1 MSYLNAAKQI
11 AQGIIGIGI
20 AGAAIQTSVYDVD
33 GGERAVVYD
42 RVRGILPKVKEPGLH
57 FKIPYIQYPFIYDV
71 KSRPRTVNTS
81 TGSKDLQEVN
91 ISLRILSHPIPEK
104 VNEIHGEIGMDYDD
118 RILPSIAPEILK
130 AIVAQYDAEQLIT
143 KREQVSREI
152 SETLVER
159 AGQFNLVVTDVSI
172 THLTF
177 RKEFERS
184 IEHKQIAQQDAERQ
198 KFIVAR
204 TQQEAKAAIIRAEGE
219 SESARIITDALK
231 EAGEGYV
238 QVQRIDAAKSV
249 ARSLAGAG
257 NVTYL
262 PGSGNMLLGLNSGR

>member
-1 MSYLNAAKQI
+1 M
-11 AQGIIGIGI
+11 
-20 AGAAIQTSVYDVD
+20 
-33 GGERAVVYD
+33 
-42 RVRGILPKVKEPGLH
+42 
-57 FKIPYIQYPFIYDV
+57 
-71 KSRPRTVNTS
+71 
-81 TGSKDLQEVN
+81 
-91 ISLRILSHPIPEK
+91 
-104 VNEIHGEIGMDYDD
+104 
-118 RILPSIAPEILK
+118 
-130 AIVAQYDAEQLIT
+130 
-143 KREQVSREI
+143 SREI

-159 AGQFNLVVTDVSI
+159 AGQFNLNVTDVSI

-204 TQQEAKAAIIRAEGE
+204 TEQEAKAAIIRAEGE

>member
-1 MSYLNAAKQI
+1 M
-11 AQGIIGIGI
+11 
-20 AGAAIQTSVYDVD
+20 
-33 GGERAVVYD
+33 
-42 RVRGILPKVKEPGLH
+42 H
-57 FKIPYIQYPFIYDV
+57 FKVPYVQYPFIYDV
-71 KSRPRTVNTS
+71 KSRPRTVQTA

-104 VNEIHGEIGMDYDD
+104 VPVIHGEIGMDYDD

-159 AGQFNLVVTDVSI
+159 AGQFNLNVTDVSI

-219 SESARIITDALK
+219 SESARIITEALK

-238 QVQRIDAAKSV
+238 QVQRIDAAKTV
-249 ARSLAGAG
+249 AKSLAGAG

>member
-1 MSYLNAAKQI
+1 
-11 AQGIIGIGI
+11 
-20 AGAAIQTSVYDVD
+20 
-33 GGERAVVYD
+33 
-42 RVRGILPKVKEPGLH
+42 
-57 FKIPYIQYPFIYDV
+57 
-71 KSRPRTVNTS
+71 
-81 TGSKDLQEVN
+81 
-91 ISLRILSHPIPEK
+91 
-104 VNEIHGEIGMDYDD
+104 MDYDD

-159 AGQFNLVVTDVSI
+159 AGQFNLNVTDVSI

-231 EAGEGYV
+231 EAGEGTS
-238 QVQRIDAAKSV
+238 KS
-249 ARSLAGAG
+249 
-257 NVTYL
+257 NVL
-262 PGSGNMLLGLNSGR
+262 MRQNRLRGL

>member
-11 AQGIIGIGI
+11 AQGIIGIGVV
-20 AGAAIQTSVYDVD
+20 GTAIQSSVYDVD

-42 RVRGILPKVKEPGLH
+42 RVRGILPHVKKPGLH
-57 FKIPYIQYPFIYDV
+57 FKVPYIQYPYIYDV

-81 TGSKDLQEVN
+81 TGSKDLQQVN

-104 VNEIHGEIGMDYDD
+104 VPEIHGEIGADYDD

-143 KREQVSREI
+143 KRDQVSREI

-159 AGQFNLVVTDVSI
+159 AGQFNLNVTDVSI

-177 RKEFERS
+177 MKEFERS

-198 KFIVAR
+198 KFIVAK

-219 SESARIITDALK
+219 SESAKIITDALK

-238 QVQRIDAAKSV
+238 QVQRIDAAKTV
-249 ARSLAGAG
+249 AQSLAGAG